1 VTSPSTTGRSRF
13 DEPAAILLLAITLVL
28 TVLLIRA
35 AGTSDVGMFL
45 IWGSLGQQHGL
56 VDGYKAMVDHWPD
69 TVIGG
74 NTAAGGGEYP
84 PLGFAWLYLVCQLAD
99 LIAISHFLAFK
110 IALLVFSF
118 ASTGM
123 MWLLFRDVALAATF
137 QAATMLSFSLGYMD
151 VVPAPFLTGALWAIG
166 NERPVLG
173 FVLLLASILLKW
185 QPLIIVPFLLI
196 HMLRISDF
204 RSLGRALVAPLAWQL
219 LGVLLVTV
227 ACVWTVFG
235 EQPLRAFLWALK
247 HPFLSGNTLNI
258 AWLATYVWQLLYT
271 PGFAP
276 GDQFS
281 YVVLTPGELL
291 PYKLVFF
298 LFFIIIMLR
307 FIRVERTFGN
317 CLLFAALG
325 VVTYGVWNS
334 AVHENHWFI
343 ALVPAMMLAGYA
355 KDSASRWIAILIAV
369 MFNVNLFVFYG
380 ITGDPVIAR
389 TIGVDLTLVLALIF
403 TAIWGLLFWYAWSV
417 PPRRAHA

>member
-1 VTSPSTTGRSRF
+1 
-13 DEPAAILLLAITLVL
+13 
-28 TVLLIRA
+28 
-35 AGTSDVGMFL
+35 
-45 IWGSLGQQHGL
+45 
-56 VDGYKAMVDHWPD
+56 
-69 TVIGG
+69 
-74 NTAAGGGEYP
+74 
-84 PLGFAWLYLVCQLAD
+84 
-99 LIAISHFLAFK
+99 
-110 IALLVFSF
+110 
-118 ASTGM
+118 
-123 MWLLFRDVALAATF
+123 
-137 QAATMLSFSLGYMD
+137 MD
-151 VVPAPFLTGALWAIG
+151 VVPAPFLIGALWAIG

-355 KDSASRWIAILIAV
+355 NDSASRWIAILVAV